1 MKKQKVNGNFV
12 SFEEIRKRLLG
23 LEYNNAI
30 RYWNECNFMF
40 CNVPSWQAFSISV
53 LSEIEQKQAQQDAE
67 FRESLLNNQKTT
79 HIHPQPGSTVNMNC
93 HQQNTNLAIDPQNYT
108 PEQINYLLN
117 HSKL

>member
-12 SFEEIRKRLLG
+12 SFNKICDGILALTHDDAIDSWNHFNKILCHDPNWQVYSPYILDQIELKR
-23 LEYNNAI
+23 
-30 RYWNECNFMF
+30 
-40 CNVPSWQAFSISV
+40 V
-53 LSEIEQKQAQQDAE
+53 QQDAE

-93 HQQNTNLAIDPQNYT
+93 HQQNTNLAIDPQKYT